1 MQKPAGQLLQP
12 GMPMDAGV
20 SQHKP
25 ESMPSHAPETSRKGH
40 IMKSAISLFVS
51 STLLSGLL
59 VVSTTGYS
67 LSADAGVRFFG
78 RGAPASVDSLP
89 AGALRK
95 SIESLPVNSR
105 DRALNWLRAIEF
117 SEQDL
122 AYLRVDPQGGIY
134 YADSFARN
142 EAFGSQTAKSDGAA
156 PATMTEK
163 SVFKLHSSPGAP
175 HTIFIDFDGGV
186 ISQTAWNA
194 YHGVTAWN
202 AAAYDTDGKK
212 NSYSKDEI
220 SDIAEIW
227 QQVAEDYIPF
237 DVDVTTEDPGKRGPT
252 IGWILVTRSSD
263 ADGKVLPEPEAG
275 GVSYLNTFGY
285 GQTAYYSPAFVY
297 YNNLNSPAA
306 VADAASH
313 GMGHTV
319 GLTHDGTTGSGS
331 PGKGGSSNVSWS
343 PIMGLDH
350 GGHITQWSRGDY
362 RAATNTQDDI
372 GILTGSLGRRGDDH
386 EDTRFAA
393 GTPLAI
399 DARGRITPGNPYT
412 VGQRRNPENRGV
424 IEDQDDIDVFVFNAA
439 AGTVDIS
446 ITPAR
451 DSAHPQ
457 SRYGANLDIEAT
469 LYNAS
474 GKKIATAD
482 PRDDTTANLKV
493 KVPAGH
499 YTIEVRG
506 VGSST
511 APYSSY
517 GSLGQYFISGTVPTR
532 GSRSVAELTK

>member
-1 MQKPAGQLLQP
+1 
-12 GMPMDAGV
+12 
-20 SQHKP
+20 
-25 ESMPSHAPETSRKGH
+25 
-40 IMKSAISLFVS
+40 MKSGISLFVS
-51 STLLSGLL
+51 SGLLSCVLAVSS
-59 VVSTTGYS
+59 VVYT

-78 RGAPASVDSLP
+78 RGEPATVESLP
-89 AGALRK
+89 AGDLRK
-95 SIESLPVNSR
+95 SIESLPASGR

-122 AYLRVDPQGGIY
+122 PYIRVDPQGGIY
-134 YADSFARN
+134 YADVFAG
-142 EAFGSQTAKSDGAA
+142 EQTSGSRSTNSADSPSRTPTG
-156 PATMTEK
+156 K
-163 SVFKLHSSPGAP
+163 SVFKLHSHPGAP
-175 HTIFIDFDGGV
+175 HTIFLDFDGGV
-186 ISQTAWNA
+186 ISETAWNA
-194 YHGVTAWN
+194 YHGVKVWN

-212 NSYSKDEI
+212 SAFSEEEI

-227 QQVAEDYIPF
+227 QQVAEDYVPF
-237 DVDVTTEDPGKRGPT
+237 DVDVTTEDPGKRGPN
-252 IGWILVTRSSD
+252 IGWILITSSTD
-263 ADGKVLPEPEAG
+263 TNDKSLPEPKAG

-297 YNNLNSPAA
+297 YNNLNSPATL
-306 VADAASH
+306 ADAASH
-313 GMGHTV
+313 EMGHTV

-331 PGKGGSSNVSWS
+331 PSTGGSRNISWS

-350 GGHITQWSRGDY
+350 SGHITQWSRGDY

-386 EDTRFAA
+386 EDTRFAT

-399 DARGRITPGNPYT
+399 DARGRINPGNPYSA
-412 VGQRRNPENRGV
+412 GQRRNPENRGI

-451 DSAHPQ
+451 DIAHPQ
-457 SRYGANLDIEAT
+457 SRDGANLDIEAT
-469 LYNAS
+469 LYDS
-474 GKKIATAD
+474 RGRKIATAD

-493 KVPAGH
+493 KVPAGR

-511 APYSSY
+511 APYSGY

-532 GSRSVAELTK
+532 GKHSVAELTK